1 MYPFEL
7 EACED
12 YSPIC
17 KEVHP
22 AEEPD
27 DEYPLVL
34 TSGRV
39 PYFLHTTMRHSAF
52 ARELFPTAEIRMNPK
67 DAEARGLKHLDWVKV
82 SSRRGDI
89 RARVYIT
96 KGVQPG
102 QTWME
107 RFYNPEC
114 YDATQKSPTAG
125 WREENINV
133 ITNNRAPYNEVN
145 GSYTNRGFTVQVEKS
160 SRPAN
165 VWVEP
170 EEFRPFMPT
179 MQSEPVTKDA
189 F

>member
-1 MYPFEL
+1 
-7 EACED
+7 
-12 YSPIC
+12 
-17 KEVHP
+17 
-22 AEEPD
+22 
-27 DEYPLVL
+27 
-34 TSGRV
+34 
-39 PYFLHTTMRHSAF
+39 
-52 ARELFPTAEIRMNPK
+52 
-67 DAEARGLKHLDWVKV
+67 
-82 SSRRGDI
+82 
-89 RARVYIT
+89 
-96 KGVQPG
+96 
-102 QTWME
+102 ME

-114 YDATQKSPTAG
+114 HDATQKSPTAG

-179 MQSEPVTKDA
+179 MQSEPVTKDV